1 MVAIMASVK
10 LSDRLIND
18 AKITA
23 QALHRSVPM
32 QIEHW
37 AMIGKICE
45 ENPDLPVNFIEGI
58 LIGMAEIEAGEVTE
72 YVFRSC

>member
-1 MVAIMASVK
+1 MANVK
-10 LSDRLIND
+10 LSDRLIAD

-37 AMIGKICE
+37 AKIGKICE
-45 ENPDLPVNFIEGI
+45 ENPDLPAAFVNGI
-58 LIGMAEIEAGEVTE
+58 LISLSEIEAGEVTE
-72 YVFRSC
+72 YVFGS

>member
-1 MVAIMASVK
+1 MANVK
-10 LSDRLIND
+10 LSDRLIAD

-37 AMIGKICE
+37 AQIGKICE
-45 ENPDLPVNFIEGI
+45 ENPDLPASFVNGI
-58 LIGMAEIEAGEVTE
+58 LISLSEIEAGEVTE
-72 YVFRSC
+72 YVFGS

>member
-1 MVAIMASVK
+1 MANVK
-10 LSDRLIND
+10 LSDRLIAD

-37 AMIGKICE
+37 AKIGKIYE
-45 ENPDLPVNFIEGI
+45 ENPDLPASFVNGI
-58 LIGMAEIEAGEVTE
+58 LISLSEIEAGEVTE
-72 YVFRSC
+72 YVFGS